1 MARQTFVTAG
11 PEASGV
17 RIEFQ
22 PLPASEDHPFG
33 FAWGRVGLWLGDTL
47 VWNEGVDGEEKLV
60 EWSWVNLLEGLG
72 RVWPWLTLEESYPIP
87 IHPEHPGKLD
97 YELSKRW
104 DGMSGSQRDD
114 EEDLIFDFNQC
125 HNLALLVRGINLPRV
140 MVMREGQEVVFWS
153 PKRSLPIRIPFT
165 EFIRVF
171 EQFGDALSELLIDSS
186 EDLAVLA
193 RRRWAERESKA
204 LEYKL
209 KVSLKNEDP
218 EIKTLVEER
227 QKRTELLAAND
238 DLYVDDE
245 VRAAARMTAKKF
257 MAKDRLLVLQ
267 AIQDVKSRKTP
278 ALDRV
283 SRDAPDVTE
292 DSSYG
297 FEQGYELA
305 RWLRQY
311 MQLGTGFVD
320 PGYILNQWNVEIF
333 NIEVDPEISA
343 VAVWGRLHGPGVILN
358 TKKNSR
364 ASGKNGCRATL
375 AHEICHLIFDRQ
387 RSLPVADVMGGL
399 GPQFAEKRANAFA
412 AEFLLPQSSAEEAV
426 RNSSDQI
433 VTIAERLERKFGV
446 SRAIVRHQILNSYA
460 ADSLESPQVTELEAW
475 ARLRPG
481 FPVVEI

>member
-1 MARQTFVTAG
+1 MARQVLVTG
-11 PEASGV
+11 PAASGV

-33 FAWGRVGLWLGDTL
+33 FAWGSLGLWLGGTL
-47 VWNEGVDGEEKLV
+47 VWSEGVDGEEKPV
-60 EWSWVNLLEGLG
+60 QWSWVNLLEGLG
-72 RVWPWLTLEESYPIP
+72 RVWPWLTLEESYRVP

-125 HNLALLVRGINLPRV
+125 HNLALLVRGVNLPRV
-140 MVMREGQEVVFWS
+140 MVIREGQEMVIWS
-153 PKRSLPIRIPFT
+153 PVRSLPVRIPFT
-165 EFIRVF
+165 EFIRLF
-171 EQFGDALSELLIDSS
+171 EQFGDMLSHLLIDSR
-186 EDLAVLA
+186 EDLALLA
-193 RRRWAERESKA
+193 RRRWSERASKM

-209 KVSLKNEDP
+209 RASLKHEDP
-218 EIKTLVEER
+218 EIRALVEKHQGR
-227 QKRTELLAAND
+227 AELLASND
-238 DLYVDDE
+238 DIYADDE

-257 MAKDRLLVLQ
+257 TAKDRLLVLQ
-267 AIQDVKSRKTP
+267 AIQDIKRRRTP
-278 ALDRV
+278 ELDKI
-283 SRDAPDVTE
+283 SQDAPDVTQL
-292 DSSYG
+292 SSYG

-305 RWLRQY
+305 RWLRHH
-311 MQLGTGFVD
+311 MELGTGFVD
-320 PGYILNQWNVEIF
+320 PAHILSTWDVEIF
-333 NIEVDPEISA
+333 GIEVDPEISA
-343 VAVWGRLHGPGVILN
+343 VAVWGRSHGPGVILN

-426 RNSSDQI
+426 RNSSGQI
-433 VTIAERLERKFGV
+433 VTLAERLERKFGV

-460 ADSLESPQVTELEAW
+460 AESLEPSQVTELEAW

-481 FPVVEI
+481 FSVVEI